1 MLSLPP
7 LPVLYRAL
15 EEDGFEAHSPYY
27 EREHGC
33 EGGAPS
39 SSSSS
44 RHQRRHDTDVGSD
57 YDDDDDDVASDR
69 SMAPPTS
76 GRRNYFLPL
85 VAAAA
90 VCFVG
95 YRSYT
100 GTITAFPGGK
110 GTSTATRDSNIVDS
124 GGSNAYLSSDAG
136 VDPDIPMLST
146 EELRLT
152 ATNEYG
158 VYDGP
163 YPWLRDGS
171 GAQLVEP
178 LKRTTLT
185 ASGPFLNR
193 NGGEELEFV
202 WQVDGYGGDGG
213 TLMSMRKSYVEV
225 TLARP
230 GNYDVRV
237 QLLSKTTGQTLAV
250 YTTRLLCRYVKRE
263 IRSLTVSDR
272 ERLLDAMAALWTH
285 DQAAGEAKYGPRFTS
300 IETFVAAHSVASN
313 DIMCDQFHEG
323 TGFLTHHL
331 ALTNSFEA
339 SLRSVDPSVTLPYWD
354 FTVEGQVIT
363 NLDNSPSYLVE
374 ITPVFTDE
382 WFGSVDADNHIADS
396 RWAHTLMPRQQD
408 VASGVRNSYGFIRS
422 YWNNNPDPEVS
433 RHLFDACGVEALHKK
448 IPACSNHFDLLN
460 ARTLGDFLMLAPA
473 DGHGPMHVQIG
484 GMWGGCTEGYRAF
497 YTKWAH
503 VLEANVTNKEVASL
517 GYKTWKWGMRAPRKA
532 MVETAIMGEYFHIYR
547 SLWRSHMCAQDGTP
561 GLLVCP
567 DACPEGTP
575 FDECSCEVTGLLTG
589 ETTWR
594 NLLPCLLNSAENRDF
609 FERTM
614 PVELLEDLTVMV
626 ATSSVQE
633 GEMIESASTADV
645 LFWMIHPSIERLLA
659 AKRLPD
665 VTSMN
670 GFAFAQ
676 WPDVS
681 GRNESWLQY
690 SYYDL
695 KRKQNPFMKDAYT
708 CYGHA
713 ENDLVFPV
721 ALPLT
726 EAMERATDANT
737 DGIVT
742 NVEFFRAL
750 DPNLPDSNDYVFDNF
765 DWAHCDRI

>member
-1 MLSLPP
+1 M
-7 LPVLYRAL
+7 
-15 EEDGFEAHSPYY
+15 EGDGDAWSESV
-27 EREHGC
+27 E
-33 EGGAPS
+33 S
-39 SSSSS
+39 
-44 RHQRRHDTDVGSD
+44 
-57 YDDDDDDVASDR
+57 
-69 SMAPPTS
+69 PPTNS
-76 GRRNYFLPL
+76 RRSRFWPL

-90 VCFVG
+90 VCFVA

-100 GTITAFPGGK
+100 GTITAFTDGDRSSSKSSSSVDGG
-110 GTSTATRDSNIVDS
+110 
-124 GGSNAYLSSDAG
+124 GGGGGNNGGGGGAYLSSDANA
-136 VDPDIPMLST
+136 DPDIPMLST
-146 EELRLT
+146 SELRLT

-171 GAQLVEP
+171 GVQLVEP

-185 ASGPFLNR
+185 VGGPFAENS
-193 NGGEELEFV
+193 EEGLAFV
-202 WQVDGYGGDGG
+202 WQVDGYDGVGGDDL
-213 TLMSMRKSYVEV
+213 TSTRKAFVDV
-225 TLARP
+225 VLTRP

-237 QLLSKTTGQTLAV
+237 QVLSKATGQTLAV
-250 YTTRLLCRYVKRE
+250 YTTHLACRYVKRE

-272 ERLLDAMAALWTH
+272 ERLLDAMAAMWTH
-285 DQAAGEAKYGPRFTS
+285 DQASGEAKYGPRFTS
-300 IETFVAAHSVASN
+300 IETFVAAHSMASN

-354 FTVEGQVIT
+354 FTIEGQVIT
-363 NLDNSPSYLVE
+363 NLDKNPSYMLE

-382 WFGSVDADNHIADS
+382 WFGSVDTDNHIADS
-396 RWAHTLMPRQQD
+396 RWAHTLMPRQMD
-408 VASGVRNSYGFIRS
+408 VASGVRNSYGYIRS

-433 RHLFDACGVEALHKK
+433 RRLFDACGVEAVHKK
-448 IPACSNHFDLLN
+448 IPACRNHYDLLN

-503 VLEANVTNKEVASL
+503 VLEANVTNKEVAAM
-517 GYKTWKWGMRAPRKA
+517 GYKTWKWGMRAPRKT

-567 DACPEGTP
+567 DTCSEDTP
-575 FDECSCEVTGLLTG
+575 FDDCSCEVPGLYTG

-594 NLLPCLLNSAENRDF
+594 NLLPCMLNSAENRDF

-614 PVELLEDLTVMV
+614 PAELLEDLTVMV
-626 ATSSVQE
+626 STSSVLE

-645 LFWMIHPSIERLLA
+645 LFWMIHPAIERLLA

-665 VTSMN
+665 VTTMN
-670 GFAFAQ
+670 GFAFGQ

-681 GRNESWLQY
+681 GHNESWLQY

-695 KRKQNPFMKDAYT
+695 KRKRNPFMKDAYT

-726 EAMERATDANT
+726 EALERSTDANA

-765 DWAHCDRI
+765 DWTHCDRI